1 MHPICYMGAYEK
13 INSSQAKAIRK
24 LHDYHVF
31 TQGRQLDIVR
41 IHREFDVWG
50 ESDDTVI
57 DTLKTN
63 AVIIFPPGEMPLI
76 RLRELNGSESTDTSA
91 LYFYDIL
98 PTEAYFKWEDKIET
112 GDVFFFVTPDEQGNN
127 MPVIFKVLDQKGAFS
142 SELIWRKFSCAP
154 ITSLHEVDTDIAAA
168 IQEACKGEDKND

>member
-1 MHPICYMGAYEK
+1 MGAYEK

-41 IHREFDVWG
+41 VHCEYDAWG
-50 ESDDTVI
+50 ESEDTVI
-57 DTLKTN
+57 DTLCTT
-63 AVIIFPPGEMPLI
+63 AVLNFPPGEMPLI
-76 RLRELNGSESTDTSA
+76 RLRELNGSENVDTSA

-112 GDVFFFVTPDEQGNN
+112 GDVFFFVTPDEQGNK
-127 MPVIFKVLDQKGAFS
+127 MPVIFKVLDQKGSFS
-142 SELIWRKFSCAP
+142 SEPQQPHSYTLQAATVNYNKVQQGQISSFLIYN
-154 ITSLHEVDTDIAAA
+154 LLL
-168 IQEACKGEDKND
+168 